1 MRNFFGSL
9 SLLFLGV
16 WLGAIVFFIAVA
28 QVAFSALPPLFTDH
42 AAGTH
47 AAGAVV
53 GGAIVSLHSLGMV
66 CGVLFLLLTIVRARF
81 IHWHSYT
88 LPALL
93 VLAMLVLTAYS
104 QFSIIPKMNTAR
116 DSIGG
121 VVDAVPLSNPGRQI
135 FEHLHEQST
144 RVESAVLICGLVA
157 FMLGGGGQK
166 PRQVVVL

>member
-1 MRNFFGSL
+1 MRNFFGTL

-16 WLGAIVFFIAVA
+16 WLGALIFFVSVA
-28 QVAFSALPPLFTDH
+28 QNAFSALPPLFTDH

-47 AAGAVV
+47 AAGLVV
-53 GGAIVSLHSLGMV
+53 GGAINSMHHLGLI
-66 CGVLFLLLTIVRARF
+66 CGVIFLLLTIVRARF

-116 DSIGG
+116 DSVGG
-121 VVDAVPLSNPGRQI
+121 VIDAVPPTNPGRQI
-135 FEHLHEQST
+135 FEHLHQQST
-144 RVESAVLICGLVA
+144 HVESAVLICGLVA
-157 FMLGGGGQK
+157 FMLGGREQK
-166 PRQVVVL
+166 RRLIP